1 MNNLNKIFIC
11 HDWKKVIQI
20 PHAVIECS
28 RGLFYWLGF
37 VLCGLFNLENF
48 TDKLKAFETSS
59 FNELAYLPEEGT
71 FVVKIRKN
79 KCNIQ

>member
-1 MNNLNKIFIC
+1 MNNLNTIFIC

-28 RGLFYWLGF
+28 PGLFYWLGF
-37 VLCGLFNLENF
+37 VLCGLFNLDF

-59 FNELAYLPEEGT
+59 FRAGLSP
-71 FVVKIRKN
+71 
-79 KCNIQ
+79 

>member
-1 MNNLNKIFIC
+1 MNNLNQIFIC
-11 HDWKKVIQI
+11 HNWKRVIQI

-48 TDKLKAFETSS
+48 ADKLKAFETSS
-59 FNELAYLPEEGT
+59 FNELAYLPEEGN
-71 FVVKIRKN
+71 IRRENSKE
-79 KCNIQ
+79 